1 MLHQAAFDALHAEL
15 HAQDASVWGWPVFPE
30 KYRRFDNSA
39 VQKFIEDHQ
48 DAVHIYMYLQ
58 WIADT
63 QIHEVQSLAEE
74 KVWQLA
80 YTAISPLAWLILVVK
95 RGPITVTCCKM
106 SALVHRRMYWGLWG
120 KTGAYRHSTHR
131 RFKPRRMT
139 RTSNCC
145 VPT

>member
-1 MLHQAAFDALHAEL
+1 MPSYMHKMRRCGAGLFSQRNIAVLITVRYKNLLKIIKMRCTSTCTYSGLPILRSTKCNH
-15 HAQDASVWGWPVFPE
+15 WP
-30 KYRRFDNSA
+30 K
-39 VQKFIEDHQ
+39 K
-48 DAVHIYMYLQ
+48 
-58 WIADT
+58 
-63 QIHEVQSLAEE
+63 